1 MYITQNQ
8 TDYMERICYSLTTSD
23 MKSRTVDQRA
33 QTTGSKLT
41 FLGKQP
47 PTSPWPFS
55 ILITFHLGAITSLQ
69 HSSVYFFKKGS
80 QNSWPDM
87 APHPT
92 CKDRVGGDGGRR
104 QGPTQ
109 PTGTFTHPHQLWEG
123 WGEVCR
129 SQEGKHTDTQDPS
142 THWRGISTLQWDPL
156 QCITKLILLRFQG
169 LGIQTKVQD
178 DTFPLKALFSCC
190 CCCCC
195 CCCCWVCA
203 CVWLCFRASPL
214 QSGFQAQEM
223 WDQVNITFRRNS
235 RLLLHISDAHPRG
248 V

>member
-8 TDYMERICYSLTTSD
+8 RDYMERICYSLTTSD
-23 MKSRTVDQRA
+23 MKCRTVECTRA

-55 ILITFHLGAITSLQ
+55 ILITFHLGAITSWQ
-69 HSSVYFFKKGS
+69 HSSVYFFKKRS

-109 PTGTFTHPHQLWEG
+109 PTGTFTRQHQLWEG

-129 SQEGKHTDTQDPS
+129 GSNEPTEAKERKTHRHTRPFHSLEGYFHTAVGPSAVYHKADSSQVPRPGDT
-142 THWRGISTLQWDPL
+142 
-156 QCITKLILLRFQG
+156 
-169 LGIQTKVQD
+169 
-178 DTFPLKALFSCC
+178 
-190 CCCCC
+190 
-195 CCCCWVCA
+195 
-203 CVWLCFRASPL
+203 
-214 QSGFQAQEM
+214 
-223 WDQVNITFRRNS
+223 N
-235 RLLLHISDAHPRG
+235 
-248 V
+248 